1 MWAGRRTD
9 AGSGSLVSTVMQPT
23 VAIIPAAGRGT
34 RFLPATK
41 AVPKELFPLGD
52 QPALQLV
59 IDEAL
64 GADIE
69 HIVVVTSRDKPAI
82 EAYLEPSPA
91 LIAIL
96 REAGRDEAAAR
107 LAGIGREW
115 RVSVVHQDEPL
126 GLGHAVGC
134 AAPFVH
140 DAPVAVLL
148 PDELMQDSS
157 LLIELGAL
165 GHRHGSSAVA
175 LKEVAAHEVSA
186 YGVVDAVTDTGS
198 SGALRIRGLVE
209 KPHPDDAPSRLV
221 IIGRYV
227 LTPDI
232 FDDISALRPGT
243 AGELQ
248 LTDALIAQAERRSL
262 FGVVSTIG
270 RHDTGTP
277 LGYLLAAV
285 AVGLRSDELRAQLL
299 VGLRRSLEEYEER

>member
-1 MWAGRRTD
+1 
-9 AGSGSLVSTVMQPT
+9 MQPRL
-23 VAIIPAAGRGT
+23 AIIPAAGRGT

-41 AVPKELFPLGD
+41 AVPKELFPIGD

-64 GADIE
+64 GAGID

-82 EAYLEPSPA
+82 EAYLAPSPA
-91 LIAIL
+91 LIEAL
-96 REAGRDEAAAR
+96 RAAGRDEAADR
-107 LAGIGREW
+107 LGAIGRDW

-134 AAPFVH
+134 AAPLVG

-148 PDELMQDSS
+148 PDELMEDSS

-165 GHRHGSSAVA
+165 GAHHGASAVA
-175 LKEVAAHEVSA
+175 LKQVGVHEVSA
-186 YGVVDAVTDTGS
+186 YGVVDAVAEAS
-198 SGALRIRGLVE
+198 PAGALRIRGLVE
-209 KPHPDDAPSRLV
+209 KPHPDEAPSQLV

-227 LTPDI
+227 LTPDV
-232 FDDISALRPGT
+232 FDDIAALRPGA

-248 LTDALIAQAERRSL
+248 LTDALIAQAGRSAL
-262 FGVVSTIG
+262 YGLISTIG

-277 LGYLLAAV
+277 AGYLLAAV
-285 AVGLRSDELRAQLL
+285 AIGLRSEDLRAPLL
-299 VGLRRSLEEYEER
+299 SGLRRSLETFDD